1 MACFAFFAQ
10 STALQMVNSVDL
22 PVRHLGR
29 HRSRL
34 PASGL
39 LLSCHGIFCTEV
51 QDRNFRV
58 SAFGSTIRDPIPTPA
73 PLASEYLRPARA
85 DLHSKLLPLLQGRMH

>member
-39 LLSCHGIFCTEV
+39 PLSCHGIFCTEV

-58 SAFGSTIRDPIPTPA
+58 SAFGSTIRDPIPTHPGPTRLRISKAGASGPPFKA
-73 PLASEYLRPARA
+73 PSSP
-85 DLHSKLLPLLQGRMH
+85 PG